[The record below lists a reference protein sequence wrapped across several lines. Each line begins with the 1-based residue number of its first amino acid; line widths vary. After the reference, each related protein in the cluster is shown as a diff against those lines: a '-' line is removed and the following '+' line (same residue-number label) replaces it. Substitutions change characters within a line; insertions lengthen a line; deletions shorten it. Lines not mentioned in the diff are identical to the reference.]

1 MSNLG
6 KTLGESTYLTPMQ
19 KVIVSKLTDRVEET
33 KFTVHLPVDL
43 FEKVR
48 EIGFK
53 ERKKIKAL
61 MVEALEKYVQGK

>member
-1 MSNLG
+1 
-6 KTLGESTYLTPMQ
+6 MQ